1 MDIRKRQKRWQDEAE
16 TLSDDFAAEN
26 RKKPGPKPKLKS
38 RLTPIVAADT
48 RDELDEIIRITEL
61 ALGPRVRGA
70 KQWAT
75 QALYTDLAGYCLRL
89 HKGGITLPRGG
100 SLSRRA
106 AMQGLGD
113 ILRRHGY
120 LSANDTDGVLL
131 NTARRKE
138 VGKMLGN
145 QFDRVADAIEQKNTP
160 K

>member
-1 MDIRKRQKRWQDEAE
+1 MDIRKRLKRWEDEAE
-16 TLSDDFAAEN
+16 TLSEDFAAGN
-26 RKKPGPKPKLKS
+26 RKKPGPKPEPKR
-38 RLTPIVAADT
+38 RLTPAIAADT
-48 RDELDEIIRITEL
+48 PAELDEIIRVTEL

-75 QALYTDLAGYCLRL
+75 QALYTDLAGYCWRLRRA
-89 HKGGITLPRGG
+89 GINLPRGG

-106 AMQGLGD
+106 AMRGLGD

-120 LSANDTDGVLL
+120 LSADEPDGVLL
-131 NTARRKE
+131 NSARRKE

-145 QFDRVADAIEQKNTP
+145 QFDRVADALEQKSTP